1 MTMWFFDE
9 SEEMDEYQVVRD
21 TLLALEREQRE
32 VRGMLGEAMEA
43 LKTDPDNDEVRD
55 RVEHYQERL
64 EELEKPRLLS
74 SDVPLELALWGPPHG

>member
-9 SEEMDEYQVVRD
+9 SEEMDEYQLVRD

-32 VRGMLGEAMEA
+32 IRGMLGKALDELEA
-43 LKTDPDNDEVRD
+43 DPGNELICD
-55 RVEHYQERL
+55 RVKQYRSRL
-64 EELEKPRLLS
+64 EELEKSRLFS